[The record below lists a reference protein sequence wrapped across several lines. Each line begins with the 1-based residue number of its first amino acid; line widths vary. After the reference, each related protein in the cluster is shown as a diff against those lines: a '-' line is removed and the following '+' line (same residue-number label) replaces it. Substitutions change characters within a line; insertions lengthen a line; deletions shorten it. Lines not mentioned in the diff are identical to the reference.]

1 MAKSARTSTVSTSAA
16 EDAQAVDST
25 PAGEREVTIDR
36 RRKPR
41 AEEVEALE
49 QAAEFDAAEELGE
62 APKPQKKQRRRQID
76 PTTCER
82 DYNDEEI
89 DFMRAMDEY
98 KRSSGRMFPTCSEV
112 LEVVRS
118 LGYIKL
124 SDEEQEL
131 IDSIKQVD
139 EELAQHVES
148 VEDEESLETLMVE

>member
-1 MAKSARTSTVSTSAA
+1 MAKSAKKSIISTPAA
-16 EDAQAVDST
+16 EDTQTVDSIA
-25 PAGEREVTIDR
+25 AGEREVTIDR
-36 RRKPR
+36 RRKPST
-41 AEEVEALE
+41 EEVEALE
-49 QAAEFDAAEELGE
+49 QAAESGTTEELD
-62 APKPQKKQRRRQID
+62 ASPKPQKKQRRRQID

-112 LEVVRS
+112 LEVVRD

-124 SDEEQEL
+124 TGEEQEL

-139 EELAQHVES
+139 EELSQHFETT
-148 VEDEESLETLMVE
+148 EEEESLETLMVE